1 MIPVAVI
8 GIIVA
13 LIVYTVKKRQGVSS
27 EVSFTPR
34 FILKIYLYFMI
45 LASII
50 TFVGGLSFLLNG
62 FFANQFGP
70 EFSYRPEY
78 VTPAVEVIDANG
90 NPKPVEATYEI
101 PAHAGERDIIRGL
114 TMVMF
119 GLLIG
124 VIHVLVTRAVE
135 TKEERMNS
143 PLYRLYVVI
152 GLSVFTIGSLVSI
165 PVGIYRALSYQFIEQ
180 PSTLDPYQRLV
191 PGESIASA
199 IAYLPF
205 WILFIWS
212 LYQLQKV
219 HKMEHPKAVIK
230 TKTKK

>member
-1 MIPVAVI
+1 MIPVAIV

-78 VTPAVEVIDANG
+78 VTPATEVIDANG
-90 NPKPVEATYEI
+90 NLKPIEPTYEI
-101 PAHAGERDIIRGL
+101 PAHAAERDIIRGL

-135 TKEERMNS
+135 SKEERTHS

-205 WILFIWS
+205 WIYFIWS
-212 LYQLQKV
+212 LYKLQQM
-219 HKMEHPKAVIK
+219 HKLDQPKSVKAK
-230 TKTKK
+230 AKK

>member
-1 MIPVAVI
+1 MIPVAI
-8 GIIVA
+8 LGIIIA
-13 LIVYTVKKRQGVSS
+13 LIVYTVKKKQGVSS

-62 FFANQFGP
+62 FFAQQFGP

-78 VTPAVEVIDANG
+78 VMPAVEAFDASG
-90 NPKPVEATYEI
+90 SPKSIPAEYEI
-101 PAHAGERDIIRGL
+101 PAHAAERDIIRGL
-114 TMVMF
+114 TMVLF

-124 VIHVLVTRAVE
+124 IIHILVTRAVE
-135 TKEERMNS
+135 TKEERRHS

-152 GLSVFTIGSLVSI
+152 GLTVFTIGSLISI
-165 PVGIYRALSYQFIEQ
+165 PVGIYRALSFQFIEQ
-180 PSTLDPYQRLV
+180 PETLEPYQRLV

-205 WILFIWS
+205 WIYFIWS

-219 HKMEHPKAVIK
+219 HKLEHPKVA
-230 TKTKK
+230 TKVKAKK

>member
-1 MIPVAVI
+1 MIPVAVS
-8 GIIVA
+8 GIIIA
-13 LIVYTVKKRQGVSS
+13 LIVYTVKRKQGVSS
-27 EVSFTPR
+27 EVSFMPR

-62 FFANQFGP
+62 FLANQFGP

-78 VTPAVEVIDANG
+78 VTPAVEVVDANG
-90 NPKPVEATYEI
+90 KSKAVEPVYEI
-101 PAHAGERDIIRGL
+101 PAHAAERDIIRGL

-135 TKEERMNS
+135 TKEERLHS

-152 GLSVFTIGSLVSI
+152 GLSVFTSGSLVSI
-165 PVGIYRALSYQFIEQ
+165 PVGIYRTLSFQFIEQ
-180 PSTLDPYQRLV
+180 PATLDPYQRLV

-199 IAYLPF
+199 VAYLPF
-205 WILFIWS
+205 WIYFIWS
-212 LYQLQKV
+212 LYKLQKV
-219 HKMEHPKAVIK
+219 HKMEQPKTVK
-230 TKTKK
+230 TKAKK